1 MNTGG
6 WLTEFGFVLNGR
18 ERASLVWLGVLAIV
32 ALSSKRTRTSLI
44 GVLRA
49 AFAPKLLRIWVAYV
63 VWIAVLIQLLDVIG
77 LWRPVVSKD
86 TIVWATTAGL
96 VLLATF
102 TDVSKSGFFR
112 SAIRKT
118 IGVSV
123 FLEYLVTL
131 ATFSLWVELA
141 LQPFVFFFAA
151 APIVVRDSTQR
162 SSWSR
167 TSTRVSLFLLVAI
180 TGNTARVLFMSWESV
195 EWALF
200 VFRAI
205 WPVVLALWVL
215 PAVFVVAIVSS
226 YERAFLRLDL
236 YLGKGETA
244 WKPKLALKAYQA
256 NLGWHAGSEGND
268 EDGRALDKR
277 EFRETVR
284 ALEWLHTCQI
294 GWYRREPKGYK
305 PNLIDLFRD
314 DFSQQGI
321 PSPAGVSLSVSEDGQ
336 RWYAWRRTPS
346 GRYFGIGAS
355 EPPPSQWL
363 YDGTEPP
370 QDFPG
375 LGALPYTR
383 RNAPCGDRTNRT
395 RNNGSLVLRKFRPP
409 KLEGSLSRID
419 RFELSNPDQ
428 SAGLWTGLRRVDLL
442 SVSFLQDLR
451 F

>member
-244 WKPKLALKAYQA
+244 WKPKLALMLALRLRLALIHQAAKGRTYHVANADSFKNAVKASYEFREECIAEEKREKAYQA

-375 LGALPYTR
+375 LGAKWGDSPFTDDY
-383 RNAPCGDRTNRT
+383 APNWY
-395 RNNGSLVLRKFRPP
+395 
-409 KLEGSLSRID
+409 E
-419 RFELSNPDQ
+419 
-428 SAGLWTGLRRVDLL
+428 
-442 SVSFLQDLR
+442 
-451 F
+451 